1 MRALLLGF
9 ALLGACDGD
18 CLELSAECTPQ
29 YEPTFDAVYANTLA
43 TSCSLSSCHAG
54 SEGQG
59 DLAMGSTAEEAYQA
73 LQGYV
78 VPGDPSCSELM
89 HHLEPEGLGDM
100 PPGQVLAE
108 EERCAIR
115 QWIEQGAQR

>member
-1 MRALLLGF
+1 MRHLLLLGG
-9 ALLGACDGD
+9 LYACNGD
-18 CLELSAECTPQ
+18 CLDLPAECEPQ
-29 YEPTFDAVYANTLA
+29 YSPTFDAVYENTLS

-54 SEGQG
+54 SSGQG
-59 DLAMGSTAEEAYQA
+59 GLSMGSTAEEAYEA

-78 VPGDPSCSELM
+78 VPGDPACSVLVQ
-89 HHLEPEGLGDM
+89 HLEPEGLGDM

-115 QWIEQGAQR
+115 QWIEQGAQE